1 MQLKK
6 APDELS
12 GAFLINNK
20 LCFGLLFGVF
30 NTEKVLKEVKNL
42 LEVGHDFCPNFLK
55 SIKIHCC
62 ILLV

>member
-20 LCFGLLFGVF
+20 LCFGLIFGVF
-30 NTEKVLKEVKNL
+30 NAEKVLDEVNNL
-42 LEVGHDFCPNFLK
+42 LEVGHDLCPDFLE
-55 SIKIHCC
+55 SIHYYT
-62 ILLV
+62 LLV